1 MHTTIPPEMQRIFFR
16 GGSCG
21 LSRYSGA
28 HTVILAAPTEET
40 VGGIGAALAAGELPA
55 HWFLFRLRGI
65 AGRIVDVEQPFLHT
79 TPLRR
84 RLIDHPDITVQF
96 FGIHTEHLTCFF
108 CSENKKAGAVFC
120 PMADDTAPAL
130 FSVGSINSFVVPDS
144 GPAPTGSADPG
155 RCTRFLFWPPEW
167 LFAACSPAPGLHR
180 TNAPRRG
187 TIL

>member
-1 MHTTIPPEMQRIFFR
+1 MFSVVAARPLRSVSKTLGRVAVEEGHWAVIVPDQCLEVLVFHHHIRQP
-16 GGSCG
+16 SVG
-21 LSRYSGA
+21 LLNERE
-28 HTVILAAPTEET
+28 VAP
-40 VGGIGAALAAGELPA
+40 
-55 HWFLFRLRGI
+55 H
-65 AGRIVDVEQPFLHT
+65 

-108 CSENKKAGAVFC
+108 CSENKRAGAVFC
-120 PMADDTAPAL
+120 PMADDTTPAL
-130 FSVGSINSFVVPDS
+130 FSVGSINPFAVPGS